1 MHPRFAALCLM
12 FGLTACSSNEGPQGE
27 SDRLPSTDAVA
38 GSAAFDPSLD
48 TPHELREDAGSDRV
62 AAEEHPP
69 HETDTQNGSGGET
82 PAPAASTV
90 HCMSLV
96 LLADN
101 GTFLGEASSK
111 PFESNGVCNAYSSYG
126 SAYGQYSIFN
136 ESGIYGNETSPTSA
150 FNELAARPPHLFCE
164 GTNAL
169 LNTVT
174 KNELL
179 PGAIDPEVLCATL
192 ARNGY

>member
-1 MHPRFAALCLM
+1 MSPRFAALCLM

-38 GSAAFDPSLD
+38 GAAAFDPSLD
-48 TPHELREDAGSDRV
+48 TPRELREDAGPDRV
-62 AAEEHPP
+62 AAEEHSPQ
-69 HETDTQNGSGGET
+69 ETDTQNSGGGA

-90 HCMSLV
+90 RCRSLV

-101 GTFLGEASSK
+101 GTFLGIASSK
-111 PFESNGVCNAYSSYG
+111 PFESNGICNTYSSYG

-136 ESGIYGNETSPTSA
+136 ESGSYGNETAPTSA
-150 FNELAARPPHLFCE
+150 FNEFAAKPPHLFCE
-164 GTNAL
+164 STNAL
-169 LNTVT
+169 LNAVT
-174 KNELL
+174 KNEFL

>member
-1 MHPRFAALCLM
+1 M

-38 GSAAFDPSLD
+38 GSPAFDPSLD
-48 TPHELREDAGSDRV
+48 TPRELPEDAGPDRV

-69 HETDTQNGSGGET
+69 HETDTQNSSGVGA
-82 PAPAASTV
+82 PATAASTV
-90 HCMSLV
+90 RCTSLV

-101 GTFLGEASSK
+101 GTFLGIASSK
-111 PFESNGVCNAYSSYG
+111 PFESNGICNAYSSYG

-136 ESGIYGNETSPTSA
+136 ESGSYGNETAPTSA
-150 FNELAARPPHLFCE
+150 FNEFAAKPPHLYCE
-164 GTNAL
+164 STKAL
-169 LNTVT
+169 LNAVT
-174 KNELL
+174 KNEFL